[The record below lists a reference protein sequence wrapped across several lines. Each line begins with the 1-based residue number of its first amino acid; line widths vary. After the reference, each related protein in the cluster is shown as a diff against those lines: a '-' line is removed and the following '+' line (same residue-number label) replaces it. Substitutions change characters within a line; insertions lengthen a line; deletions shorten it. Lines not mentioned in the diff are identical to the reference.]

1 MKFINRIEPYFSGR
15 FWFLYKLLNRLDG
28 LLYRCFFKYD
38 FLNRLA
44 IIAFLMAIF
53 VCFLLSILIAR
64 QLNS

>member
-15 FWFLYKLLNRLDG
+15 FWFLYKLLTQLDG

-44 IIAFLMAIF
+44 IIAFLMGIF
-53 VCFLLSILIAR
+53 VCFLFSILIVR